1 MLEVSVEV
9 DGEAAEAVCEL
20 FERYGGGAVVEVQV
34 RDTDSGRSLPERRHR
49 VLTYLPVDDVEA
61 RFKVEVGLWHLS
73 LLHPIPEANIRSLAE
88 ANWAEAWKAHYR
100 PLRIPATLGLA
111 GQTGDGAAAG
121 GTTAGGTTGG
131 GSVMDAAGAGSSLD
145 AAADGQAGSKP
156 AAVAGFVILPSWLSP
171 DSMEPPPGPDE
182 VLIRLDPGMAFG
194 TGLHPSTQLC
204 LAALARRLRPG
215 DDVLDLGTG
224 SGILAIG
231 ARLLDAGRV
240 LGVDI
245 DPKAV
250 EVAGAN
256 AAMNG
261 CLLELLSG
269 ELAPEGLK
277 PIAPGGMRA
286 AAAAPAA
293 AIGGPF
299 QLLLAN
305 ILAPTLIVLAPTLEA
320 HLAPAGLM
328 VLSGILAE
336 QAADVTAA
344 YEAAGLVLREQA
356 QEGDWVA
363 LTLGRRR

>member
-34 RDTDSGRSLPERRHR
+34 RDTASGRSLPERRHR

-111 GQTGDGAAAG
+111 GQAGDGAAAG
-121 GTTAGGTTGG
+121 ETTVTGSG
-131 GSVMDAAGAGSSLD
+131 PDAAGHGSRPA
-145 AAADGQAGSKP
+145 AAADGQASSSSP

-182 VLIRLDPGMAFG
+182 ILIRLDPGMAFG

-215 DDVLDLGTG
+215 HDVLDLGTG

-231 ARLLDAGRV
+231 ARLLGAGRV

-256 AAMNG
+256 ADMNG
-261 CLLELLSG
+261 CRLELLSG

-286 AAAAPAA
+286 AAGAAAT

-344 YEAAGLVLREQA
+344 YERVGLRLLEEA

-363 LTLGRRR
+363 LTLGRR